1 MMTKSGQW
9 PRIAETTAAASIMK
23 AIGPTKQ
30 RRTFLA
36 KLSSCSGRPFG
47 PYLVRRVAASAAER
61 PWSGLTPSAES
72 TWSSGALSRPPPVAA
87 G

>member
-9 PRIAETTAAASIMK
+9 PRIAETIAAASIMK

-30 RRTFLA
+30 RTTFCA
-36 KLSSCSGRPFG
+36 KGSSCSAMPFG
-47 PYLVRRVAASAAER
+47 PYFARRDAASAAVR
-61 PWSGLTPSAES
+61 PWSGLTPSVAS
-72 TWSSGALSRPPPVAA
+72 TCSSGALSRPPPAAA